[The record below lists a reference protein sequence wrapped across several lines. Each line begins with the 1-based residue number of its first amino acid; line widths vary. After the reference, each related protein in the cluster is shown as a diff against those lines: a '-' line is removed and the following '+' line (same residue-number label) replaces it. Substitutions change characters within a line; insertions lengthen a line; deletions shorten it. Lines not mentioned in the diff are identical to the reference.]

1 MALARPPTVLCIDN
15 EAAALTL
22 RQMLLEQAGYKVLS
36 ATTAVAAFKLF
47 ESQTIDL
54 VISDHL
60 LPDLTGAE
68 MTRKMKRERPSVPVM
83 LFSAVPDAP
92 PGAEHADLFVN
103 KAEGPAEFLL
113 KVADLLRPNR
123 ITEGNFFAEIRCD
136 KRPSPA
142 IWHYTVQHL
151 RSNEILGW
159 SQALSEEAAIHA
171 ARTEMRERERE
182 ESDRRPHRERNQ

>member
-1 MALARPPTVLCIDN
+1 MVTARPPTVLCIDN
-15 EAAALTL
+15 EADALSL
-22 RQMLLEQAGYKVLS
+22 RQKLLEQAGYTILS
-36 ATTAVAAFKLF
+36 ATTAVAAFQLF

-68 MTRKMKRERPSVPVM
+68 MTRKMKNERPFVPVM

-92 PGAEHADLFVN
+92 SGSEHADLFVN
-103 KAEGPAEFLL
+103 KADGPAEFLL

-136 KRPSPA
+136 KRFTPA
-142 IWHYTVQHL
+142 VWHYTVQRL
-151 RSNEILGW
+151 RSKEILGW
-159 SQALSEEAAIHA
+159 SQALSQEAAIDA
-171 ARTEMRERERE
+171 ARIDMRDRGREDLQKNGASRGI
-182 ESDRRPHRERNQ
+182 

>member
-1 MALARPPTVLCIDN
+1 MATARPPTVLCIDN

-22 RQMLLEQAGYKVLS
+22 RRMLLEQAGYKVLS

-47 ESQTIDL
+47 KSQTIDL

-68 MTRKMKRERPSVPVM
+68 MTRKMKRERPFVPVI

-92 PGAEHADLFVN
+92 SGTEHADLFVN
-103 KAEGPAEFLL
+103 KADGSTEFLL
-113 KVADLLRPNR
+113 KVADLLRPSR

-136 KRPSPA
+136 KRSSPV

-159 SQALSEEAAIHA
+159 SQSSSEEAAIHA
-171 ARTEMRERERE
+171 ARSEMRERGRE
-182 ESDRRPHRERNQ
+182 EPQKGWRKTGR

>member
-1 MALARPPTVLCIDN
+1 MK
-15 EAAALTL
+15 AAALTL

-36 ATTAVAAFKLF
+36 ATTAVTAFKLF

-68 MTRKMKRERPSVPVM
+68 MTRDMKRKRPFVPVM

-92 PGAEHADLFVN
+92 PGSEHADLFVN
-103 KAEGPAEFLL
+103 KADGPAEFLL
-113 KVADLLRPNR
+113 KVADLLRRNR

-136 KRPSPA
+136 KRFSPA
-142 IWHYTVQHL
+142 IWHYTIQQL
-151 RSNEILGW
+151 RSKEILGW
-159 SQALSEEAAIHA
+159 SQAFSEEAAIHA
-171 ARTEMRERERE
+171 ARTEMRAWTRGVGKKLAR
-182 ESDRRPHRERNQ
+182 D

>member
-1 MALARPPTVLCIDN
+1 MTAARPPTVLCIDN
-15 EAAALTL
+15 AAAALSL

-36 ATTAVAAFKLF
+36 ATTAVAAFRLF
-47 ESQTIDL
+47 NSQTIDL

-68 MTRKMKRERPSVPVM
+68 MTRKMKQERPFVPVI

-92 PGAEHADLFVN
+92 PGSEHADLFVN
-103 KAEGPAEFLL
+103 KADGPAEFLL

-123 ITEGNFFAEIRCD
+123 IAEGNFFAEIRCD
-136 KRPSPA
+136 ERFGPA
-142 IWHYTVQHL
+142 IWHYTIQYV
-151 RSNEILGW
+151 RSKEIVGW

-171 ARTEMRERERE
+171 ARIDMRERGRE
-182 ESDRRPHRERNQ
+182 ESEKGSRKIKG